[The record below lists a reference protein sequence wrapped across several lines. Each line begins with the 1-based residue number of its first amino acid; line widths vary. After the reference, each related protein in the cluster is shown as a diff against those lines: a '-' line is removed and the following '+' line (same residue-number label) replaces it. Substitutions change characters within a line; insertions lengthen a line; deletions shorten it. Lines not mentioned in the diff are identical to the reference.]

1 MQKLDCHVSEWFGRM
16 RERNEAAADHFKS
29 RKIPYDESNLIEGL
43 QSSQDKFDLL
53 WATIAL
59 RELGTTRAIS
69 ALKSIV
75 KFKSLDVQGNA
86 ALTTAFLADG
96 GENGFLASLLASKDY
111 RAKFYAMTGILY
123 KEDAAHSALPFVLEY
138 SAKATKGGKAL
149 AKTPCEG
156 LDWLYL
162 ARYGS
167 HLPRAQEIF
176 DKINKNKEYVN
187 ENIFTALAG
196 EFGQIFR
203 TKFSKLI

>member
-1 MQKLDCHVSEWFGRM
+1 MQKLDCHVSEWFGQM
-16 RERNEAAADHFKS
+16 RARNEATAGHFKDC
-29 RKIPYDESNLIEGL
+29 KIPYNESNLIEVL

-69 ALKSIV
+69 ALKGAV

-86 ALTTAFLADG
+86 ALTIAFLANG
-96 GENGFLASLLASKDY
+96 GENGFLASLLVSKEY

-123 KEDAAHSALPFVLEY
+123 KEDAAHSALPLVLEY
-138 SAKATKGGKAL
+138 SAGATKGGKAL
-149 AKTPCEG
+149 AKTPCEW

-176 DKINKNKEYVN
+176 DKINKNRKYIDES
-187 ENIFTALAG
+187 IFTALAG
-196 EFGQIFR
+196 EFPQIF
-203 TKFSKLI
+203 TI

>member
-29 RKIPYDESNLIEGL
+29 RKIPYDESNLIEVL

-86 ALTTAFLADG
+86 ALTIAFLADG

-111 RAKFYAMTGILY
+111 RAKFYAMTGDLIQRGRG
-123 KEDAAHSALPFVLEY
+123 AL
-138 SAKATKGGKAL
+138 GL
-149 AKTPCEG
+149 AFC
-156 LDWLYL
+156 
-162 ARYGS
+162 
-167 HLPRAQEIF
+167 
-176 DKINKNKEYVN
+176 
-187 ENIFTALAG
+187 
-196 EFGQIFR
+196 FGVFG
-203 TKFSKLI
+203 

>member
-1 MQKLDCHVSEWFGRM
+1 MQKLDDHVSEWFGQM
-16 RERNEAAADHFKS
+16 RARNEAAADHFKS
-29 RKIPYDESNLIEGL
+29 RKIPYDESNLIEVL

-53 WATIAL
+53 WAAVAL
-59 RELGTTRAIS
+59 RELGTVRAIP
-69 ALKSIV
+69 ALKGAV

-86 ALTTAFLADG
+86 ALTIAFLAG
-96 GENGFLASLLASKDY
+96 GVENGFLASLLVSKEY

-176 DKINKNKEYVN
+176 DKINKNRKHIDES
-187 ENIFTALAG
+187 IFRALAG
-196 EFGQIFR
+196 EFPQIF
-203 TKFSKLI
+203 TI

>member
-1 MQKLDCHVSEWFGRM
+1 MQKLDDHVSEWFGQM
-16 RERNEAAADHFKS
+16 RVRNEAAEDHFKS
-29 RKIPYDESNLIEGL
+29 CKIPYDESNLIEVL

-53 WATIAL
+53 WASIAL

-69 ALKSIV
+69 ALKGIV

-86 ALTTAFLADG
+86 ALTIAFLADG
-96 GENGFLASLLASKDY
+96 CENGFLASLLSSKEY

-123 KEDAAHSALPFVLEY
+123 KEDAAHSALPLVLEY
-138 SAKATKGGKAL
+138 SARATKGGRAL

-176 DKINKNKEYVN
+176 DKINKNRKYIDES
-187 ENIFTALAG
+187 IFTALAG
-196 EFGQIFR
+196 EFPQIF
-203 TKFSKLI
+203 TI

>member
-1 MQKLDCHVSEWFGRM
+1 MQKLDCHVSEWFGQM
-16 RERNEAAADHFKS
+16 RARNEAAAGHFKDC
-29 RKIPYDESNLIEGL
+29 KIPYDESNLIEVL

-69 ALKSIV
+69 ALKGAV

-86 ALTTAFLADG
+86 ALTIAFLANG
-96 GENGFLASLLASKDY
+96 GENGFLASLLSCKDY

-123 KEDAAHSALPFVLEY
+123 KEDAAHSALPLVLEY

-176 DKINKNKEYVN
+176 DKINKNRKYIDES
-187 ENIFTALAG
+187 IFTALAG
-196 EFGQIFR
+196 EFPQIF
-203 TKFSKLI
+203 TI